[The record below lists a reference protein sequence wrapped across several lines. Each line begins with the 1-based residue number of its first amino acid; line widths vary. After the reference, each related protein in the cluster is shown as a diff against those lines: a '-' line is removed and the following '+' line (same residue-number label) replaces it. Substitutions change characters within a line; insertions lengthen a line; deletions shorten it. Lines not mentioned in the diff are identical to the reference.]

1 MKPEPADLLGEDSPA
16 EIKTSNNNEFLDEKY
31 AGYFQPEEDNA
42 PTYGQDNSPTYS
54 QDNAPTYGMELR
66 QDYKVQEEIDILGHT
81 TEDSNNQQPEQKKFE
96 ESEDL
101 V

>member
-42 PTYGQDNSPTYS
+42 PTYG
-54 QDNAPTYGMELR
+54 MELR
-66 QDYKVQEEIDILGHT
+66 QDYQVQEEIDILGHT
-81 TEDSNNQQPEQKKFE
+81 TENSNNQQPEQKKVE